1 MPILILVT
9 YTAEFRRHH
18 REAHHLH
25 EIQAD
30 LIWDLSHI
38 LYRRI
43 QRAFI
48 KVVICEPA
56 IEVREIFRGA
66 IYPLPIFITA
76 GDAVAVLGKLS
87 DDPRDIHALAVFT
100 DFRSK
105 AALMSA
111 RLFGCSPH
119 A

>member
-25 EIQAD
+25 KIQAD

-56 IEVREIFRGA
+56 IEVGEIFQGA

-76 GDAVAVLGKLS
+76 GM
-87 DDPRDIHALAVFT
+87 R
-100 DFRSK
+100 
-105 AALMSA
+105 
-111 RLFGCSPH
+111 
-119 A
+119 